1 MNKKQIS
8 DAYYIS
14 ILLVIVGGFLD
25 TYTYLCRGQ
34 VFANTQTGNTV
45 LLGVK
50 LITGNISGAITYI
63 WPILAFIVG
72 VFIAET
78 IRKIFLQ
85 HHTIHWRQIVIGFQ
99 ILILF
104 AVSFLSQEYNSLC
117 TSLVSFVCGLQLQ
130 SFRKFEDNPY
140 ASTMC
145 TGNLR
150 TGTEL
155 FYMYTQTKEKKTL
168 YKSLQYYTIILFFI
182 LGACL
187 GVISI
192 HYLADYALFVAIV
205 LLLIIVF
212 IMNLQKEV

>member
-50 LITGNISGAITYI
+50 LITGDISAAISYV
-63 WPILAFIVG
+63 WPILAFMIG
-72 VFIAET
+72 IFIAEI
-78 IRKIFLQ
+78 IRKSFLQ
-85 HHTIHWRQIVIGFQ
+85 HHTVHWRQIVIAFET
-99 ILILF
+99 LILLGVCF
-104 AVSFLSQEYNSLC
+104 FPEEYNSLC
-117 TSLVSFVCGLQLQ
+117 TALVSFVCGLQLQ
-130 SFRKFEDNPY
+130 SFKKFENNPY

-155 FYMYTQTKEKKTL
+155 FYTYTQTKEKKTL

-192 HYLADYALFVAIV
+192 HYLANYALFVAIV
-205 LLLIIVF
+205 LLIVIIF
-212 IMNLQKEV
+212 IMNLQKEE